1 MEIDRGVET
10 VSGLSPGSFTSLNV
24 DIGVLFVGGTPLF
37 LPPTNLIRFRN
48 TGEEVTHIL
57 PISTLPLSH
66 THTLC
71 LLSLSLSLSLSL
83 THTHTHCL
91 LSLSLSHTHTHTHTH
106 TLSLV
111 SLSHTQ

>member
-1 MEIDRGVET
+1 MEIDGGAET

-48 TGEEVTHIL
+48 TGEEVTHSL
-57 PISTLPLSH
+57 YQLS
-66 THTLC
+66 
-71 LLSLSLSLSLSL
+71 
-83 THTHTHCL
+83 

-106 TLSLV
+106 SVSCLSL
-111 SLSHTQ
+111 SYTQ